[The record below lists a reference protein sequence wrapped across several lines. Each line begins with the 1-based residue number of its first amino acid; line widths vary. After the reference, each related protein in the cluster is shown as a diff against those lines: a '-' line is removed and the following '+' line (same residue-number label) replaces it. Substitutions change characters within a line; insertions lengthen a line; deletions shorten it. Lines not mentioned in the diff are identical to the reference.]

1 MKFLR
6 IIVVAI
12 CAAYGAIIGAANL
25 AQATPMSGLLQ
36 AAPGVLGL
44 EKLNAQAFPV
54 EKTYHHYRRHHRHYY
69 RRHYWHRPYYRR
81 HYYHRRYY
89 RPYWRHRYYYPYY
102 HRRYYW

>member
-6 IIVVAI
+6 IIVLAA
-12 CAAYGAIIGAANL
+12 CAAYGGIIGAANL

-36 AAPGVLGL
+36 AAPGVLDI

-54 EKTYHHYRRHHRHYY
+54 EKTYYHYRRHYRHYY